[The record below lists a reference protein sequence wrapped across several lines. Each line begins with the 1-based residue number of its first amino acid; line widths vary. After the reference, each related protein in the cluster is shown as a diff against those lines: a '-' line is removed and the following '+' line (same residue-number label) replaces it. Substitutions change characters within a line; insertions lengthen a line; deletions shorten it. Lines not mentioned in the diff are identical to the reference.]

1 VWTTEFCVVS
11 LCQTDSFAEIIM
23 VQTHPISAPRLTCP
37 SPTDRGGGGANRRHG
52 LPEGEAGVRSVHVV
66 VHGGR
71 VGWGRRLG
79 TNRESRT
86 GGGEA
91 TVCVFIA
98 VYHFLF
104 SVRW

>member
-1 VWTTEFCVVS
+1 VLLACVK
-11 LCQTDSFAEIIM
+11 LIHLQ
-23 VQTHPISAPRLTCP
+23 RLLWFK
-37 SPTDRGGGGANRRHG
+37 PTQSQHRDLPAHLRRTGGGANRRHG
-52 LPEGEAGVRSVHVV
+52 LPEGEAGVRSVHVI